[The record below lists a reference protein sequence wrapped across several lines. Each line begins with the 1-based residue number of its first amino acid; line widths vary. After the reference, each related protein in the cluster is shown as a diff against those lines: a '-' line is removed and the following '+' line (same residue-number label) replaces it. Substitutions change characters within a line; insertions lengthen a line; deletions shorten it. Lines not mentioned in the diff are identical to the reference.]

1 PVDSRVVGGLTFTWG
16 GVTETTVDP
25 SVVVPP
31 QAGGSPTVDPFGRGV
46 FNIRDGLVGAV
57 VEYCG
62 VDAFGL
68 VQAVDRLHE
77 CVVVC
82 VAAGADRRCDPFEF
96 EVLGEAY
103 RRELRP
109 CVGMRNKLAR
119 FDGVAVTVS
128 LP

>member
-1 PVDSRVVGGLTFTWG
+1 RLGHFNGHRHLGASTSGSGGDVGTVVGRIAAHDHRRLGADVRKPARSVLGFLPLFCGSRLPVDSRVVGGLTFTWG

-46 FNIRDGLVGAV
+46 FNIRDGFVGAV

-68 VQAVDRLHE
+68 I
-77 CVVVC
+77 
-82 VAAGADRRCDPFEF
+82 
-96 EVLGEAY
+96 
-103 RRELRP
+103 
-109 CVGMRNKLAR
+109 
-119 FDGVAVTVS
+119 
-128 LP
+128 